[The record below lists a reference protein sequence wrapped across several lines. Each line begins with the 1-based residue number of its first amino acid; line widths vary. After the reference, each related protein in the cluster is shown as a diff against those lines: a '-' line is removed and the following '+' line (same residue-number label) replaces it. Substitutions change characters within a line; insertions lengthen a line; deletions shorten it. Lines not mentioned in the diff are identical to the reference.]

1 MKTFSFKDVY
11 YVCKI
16 NIHDLETKKN
26 CGPTLYK
33 K

>member
-16 NIHDLETKKN
+16 NIHDLETKKKLWPN
-26 CGPTLYK
+26 PL
-33 K
+33 